1 MLLNDALY
9 SLNRYEELIIGVN
22 CGSWKAPEETRRIC
36 AQEIRSIG
44 KNVDTAKIALT
55 RSMKTHSPS
64 NVDLLDIYSELEETT
79 GHLGD
84 LGNNV
89 SNYQGEDGIAFAEAA
104 DKTLVLGAKLYAQLR
119 QRLLLQEQR
128 CEVK

>member
-1 MLLNDALY
+1 
-9 SLNRYEELIIGVN
+9 
-22 CGSWKAPEETRRIC
+22 
-36 AQEIRSIG
+36 
-44 KNVDTAKIALT
+44 
-55 RSMKTHSPS
+55 MKTHSPS